1 MMSSSCM
8 EEKSKTIETYRR
20 HDKDTGSADVQVAI
34 LTKKILSLTEHLKVN
49 KKDFSSRRGLL
60 MMVSKRRRLLDYI
73 NRVDHKRYVS
83 LTQSLNLRR

>member
-1 MMSSSCM
+1 M
-8 EEKSKTIETYRR
+8 EAKSKTIETYRR
-20 HDKDTGSADVQVAI
+20 HEKDTGSADVQVAI
-34 LTKKILSLTEHLKVN
+34 LTKKILSLTEHLKIN

-73 NRVDHKRYVS
+73 NKTDHKRYVA

>member
-1 MMSSSCM
+1 MSITK
-8 EEKSKTIETYRR
+8 EKKLKLIKEFKIN
-20 HDKDTGSADVQVAI
+20 DKDTGSADVQVAI
-34 LTKKILSLTEHLKVN
+34 LTKKILSLTEHLKIN

-83 LTQSLNLRR
+83 LTQALKLRR